1 MLSIYKSFIRPHLDY
16 ADVIYDQPHN
26 ETFYNKIESVQY
38 NAALSITGAIRGTS
52 REKLYQELGLERLRD
67 RRWYRRLVYF
77 FNIVNRNSP
86 AYLNNLL
93 PTRQY
98 SYNIDRSNLFSLY
111 SVNSDYFKNSFFP
124 FCVREWNKLVPEI
137 RNLKSVSLFKKS
149 ILSFIR
155 PNSFSVYNVHDPIG
169 LKYLTRLRPNLS
181 HLREHKFRHN
191 FLDTVNPLCS
201 CSLEMESVSH
211 FLLRCPFFTN
221 LRITLLDNLIDIIG
235 DISNL
240 PDSKQVNILLYG
252 DSAYNIETNTF
263 ILKNTISFL
272 KMSER
277 FDIALL

>member
-1 MLSIYKSFIRPHLDY
+1 MCEKTYIYQVTNKEDYRLKNTTQSQTNTKYCSYSDYIKKPLLTFSKRLWYTLVTNFESLFI
-16 ADVIYDQPHN
+16 
-26 ETFYNKIESVQY
+26 ETFSITFSNKIESVQY

-52 REKLYQELGLERLRD
+52 RKKLYQELGLESLRD

-124 FCVREWNKLVPEI
+124 FCVREWNKLGPEI
-137 RNLKSVSLFKKS
+137 TNLKSVSLFKKS

-155 PNSFSVYNVHDPIG
+155 ANSFSVYNVHDPIG
-169 LKYLTRLRPNLS
+169 LKYLTRLRLNLS

-201 CSLEMESVSH
+201 CSLEMSVSH
-211 FLLRCPFFTN
+211 FLLHRPFFTN

-235 DISNL
+235 DIYIQS
-240 PDSKQVNILLYG
+240 S
-252 DSAYNIETNTF
+252 
-263 ILKNTISFL
+263 
-272 KMSER
+272 
-277 FDIALL
+277 

>member
-1 MLSIYKSFIRPHLDY
+1 M
-16 ADVIYDQPHN
+16 
-26 ETFYNKIESVQY
+26 
-38 NAALSITGAIRGTS
+38 
-52 REKLYQELGLERLRD
+52 
-67 RRWYRRLVYF
+67 
-77 FNIVNRNSP
+77 
-86 AYLNNLL
+86 
-93 PTRQY
+93 
-98 SYNIDRSNLFSLY
+98 
-111 SVNSDYFKNSFFP
+111 
-124 FCVREWNKLVPEI
+124 

-169 LKYLTRLRPNLS
+169 LKYLTRLRLNLS

-211 FLLRCPFFTN
+211 FLLCCPFFTN